1 MERARSS
8 IINVTSNACC
18 DTIGLRIETKASL
31 YDKNRESRMPKQ
43 KGMCIAVF
51 AKHGA
56 SPKQA
61 IWRSVVD
68 LLAVNA
74 FHVLVCDSMLSGSSS
89 KNSKPEYDQANF
101 EFANLSL
108 IKKKAKIA
116 VIIGGDGTFLGTA
129 RELADSNIPLIGIN
143 QGRLGFLTDI
153 RLDDIDPTLIDTI
166 NGQSVS
172 ENRAYLEGQILRQGK
187 VVENHIA
194 LNDIVISRGIVGGM
208 VELRVEVDGT
218 FMYDLRADGLIIS
231 TPTGSTA
238 YALSADG
245 PILHPSL
252 AGLLIVPVA
261 PHALTNRP
269 IALPQHSTIDIIV
282 TGGKQTGV
290 HFDMQFNGRAKV
302 GDQIRIKV
310 SPHPI
315 RLLHPAR
322 YDYFAMLRQKLHW
335 SASPT
340 EAPHKTRGLRDS
352 GHAK

>member
-1 MERARSS
+1 
-8 IINVTSNACC
+8 
-18 DTIGLRIETKASL
+18 
-31 YDKNRESRMPKQ
+31 MPKQ

-68 LLAVNA
+68 LLAANS
-74 FHVLVCDSMLSGSSS
+74 FSVLVCDSVL
-89 KNSKPEYDQANF
+89 NSTRKIKADDSHINF
-101 EFANLSL
+101 EFASL
-108 IKKKAKIA
+108 ETIKKKAKVA

-129 RELADSNIPLIGIN
+129 RELADSKIPLIGIN

-166 NGQSVS
+166 KGQSITES
-172 ENRAYLEGQILRQGK
+172 RAYLQGQILRQGK
-187 VVENHIA
+187 VIENHIA

-208 VELRVEVDGT
+208 IELRVEVDGT
-218 FMYDLRADGLIIS
+218 FMYDLRADGLIVS

-269 IALPQHSTIDIIV
+269 IALPQHSTIDIYV

-302 GDQIRIKV
+302 GDQIQIKV

-315 RLLHPAR
+315 HLLHPTR

-340 EAPHKTRGLRDS
+340 EAPNRTRGLRDS

>member
-1 MERARSS
+1 
-8 IINVTSNACC
+8 
-18 DTIGLRIETKASL
+18 
-31 YDKNRESRMPKQ
+31 MPKQ
-43 KGMCIAVF
+43 KGLCIAVF

-56 SPKQA
+56 TPKQA

-68 LLAVNA
+68 LLASNS
-74 FHVLVCDSMLSGSSS
+74 FDVLVCNAMLGSKTSHSEPNSG
-89 KNSKPEYDQANF
+89 NF
-101 EFANLSL
+101 TFASL
-108 IKKKAKIA
+108 EEIKQRARVA

-129 RELADSNIPLIGIN
+129 RELADSSIPLIGIN

-153 RLDDIDPTLIDTI
+153 QLDDIDPTLIDTI
-166 NGQSVS
+166 NGDSVL
-172 ENRAYLEGQILRQGK
+172 EPRNYLEGQILRQGK
-187 VVENHIA
+187 VIENHIA

-208 VELRVEVDGT
+208 IELRVEVDGT
-218 FMYDLRADGLIIS
+218 FMYDLRADGLIVS

-238 YALSADG
+238 YALSANG

-269 IALPQHSTIDIIV
+269 IALPQSSTIDV
-282 TGGKQTGV
+282 FVKGGKQTGV

-302 GDQIRIKV
+302 GDQIQIRV
-310 SPHPI
+310 SPNPI
-315 RLLHPAR
+315 QLLHPSR

-335 SASPT
+335 SASTT
-340 EAPHKTRGLRDS
+340 EAPNRTRGLRDS

>member
-1 MERARSS
+1 
-8 IINVTSNACC
+8 
-18 DTIGLRIETKASL
+18 
-31 YDKNRESRMPKQ
+31 MPKQ
-43 KGMCIAVF
+43 KGLCIAVF

-56 SPKQA
+56 SPKQV

-68 LLAVNA
+68 LLANNG
-74 FHVLVCDSMLSGSSS
+74 FRVLVCNTMLNCNTAKPS
-89 KNSKPEYDQANF
+89 KIEENNPNF
-101 EFANLSL
+101 EFANLDL
-108 IKKKAKIA
+108 IKQKAKIA
-116 VIIGGDGTFLGTA
+116 VIIGGDGTFLGAA
-129 RELADSNIPLIGIN
+129 RELADRNIPLIGIN

-153 RLDDIDPTLIDTI
+153 RLDDIDPTLIETI

-172 ENRAYLEGQILRQGK
+172 EARSYLQGQILRQGK
-187 VVENHIA
+187 AIETHIA

-218 FMYDLRADGLIIS
+218 FMYDLRADGLIVS

-269 IALPQHSTIDIIV
+269 IALPQHSTIDIFV

-302 GDQIRIKV
+302 GDQIQIKV
-310 SPHPI
+310 SPHSI
-315 RLLHPAR
+315 QLLHPSR
-322 YDYFAMLRQKLHW
+322 YVA
-335 SASPT
+335 T
-340 EAPHKTRGLRDS
+340 KTALECNHHRS
-352 GHAK
+352 T

>member
-1 MERARSS
+1 
-8 IINVTSNACC
+8 
-18 DTIGLRIETKASL
+18 
-31 YDKNRESRMPKQ
+31 MPKQ

-68 LLAVNA
+68 LLAANS
-74 FHVLVCDSMLSGSSS
+74 FKVLVCDSMLSSTSNRTT
-89 KNSKPEYDQANF
+89 KQEEQTPEKAPHPNF
-101 EFANLSL
+101 EFANLQQ

-129 RELADSNIPLIGIN
+129 RELADSSIPLIGIN

-153 RLDDIDPTLIDTI
+153 RLDDIDPTLVDTI
-166 NGQSVS
+166 NGQSLAES
-172 ENRAYLEGQILRQGK
+172 RSYLQGQILRQGK
-187 VVENHIA
+187 LVENHIA

-218 FMYDLRADGLIIS
+218 FMYDLRADGLIVS

-269 IALPQHSTIDIIV
+269 IALPQHSTIDIFV

-315 RLLHPAR
+315 QLLHPAR

-352 GHAK
+352 SHAK